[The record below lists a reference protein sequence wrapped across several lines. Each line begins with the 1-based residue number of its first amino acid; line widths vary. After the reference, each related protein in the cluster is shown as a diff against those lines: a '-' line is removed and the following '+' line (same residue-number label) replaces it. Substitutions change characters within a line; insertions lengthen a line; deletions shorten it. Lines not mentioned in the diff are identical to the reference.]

1 MRSIPQPQGF
11 APEIGIFFSPGDLD
25 ELRAKLLTG
34 HLAPAFAALRAQAE
48 KDMRLNPEAE
58 VGRLVPW
65 PLRIF
70 GRKRDL
76 SKTMTAGV
84 MERLA
89 FVGLIDQNM
98 DMSVMAARMALS
110 ASHCEHWCE
119 SPMGVFPGS
128 TWHHRSFTEEVYARA
143 CALVLDW
150 AGFCFTPHG
159 KQIVRDAII
168 MKGLP
173 RMESDFK
180 RMEYI
185 RHMNQGIVF
194 SSGRIIGAL
203 SLLPAHPRYRSL
215 VEEAERDLHEM
226 IDDYVRPDGGTLEG
240 IAYWNY
246 TFSTS
251 MPVFYALARYHG
263 QSFKEYAT
271 PSLIK
276 TGDYALGMLSITGDG
291 TTYLPVNDAHADQ
304 RLSRGLV
311 AAYCR
316 LSNRPEWPN
325 LYATITQVDS
335 ANHQDVPDLYDLILA
350 PSQVGEPQPSG
361 SAQVRRL
368 PGHGP
373 GQLRPAYTGA
383 GLRAFPPVQRAGLLG
398 PLRRGQGQLHPR
410 GRRRGAGHR
419 PRRVQL

>member
-1 MRSIPQPQGF
+1 MEARLSPYTPDWPGALVSQPRGF
-11 APEIGIFFSPGDLD
+11 APEIGIFFGPGDLD

-34 HLAPAFAALRAQAE
+34 HLAPAFAALRERAL
-48 KDMRLNPEAE
+48 KDMQLNPEAE

-70 GRKRDL
+70 ARKRDL
-76 SKTMTAGV
+76 AQDHDRRRDGAAGLRRPDRPEPGHV
-84 MERLA
+84 GHGRAHGALGCALRALVREPDGRVPRRDLA
-89 FVGLIDQNM
+89 PPLV
-98 DMSVMAARMALS
+98 
-110 ASHCEHWCE
+110 
-119 SPMGVFPGS
+119 
-128 TWHHRSFTEEVYARA
+128 HRGDLLPA

-150 AGFCFTPHG
+150 AGFCLTPHG

-173 RMESDFK
+173 RIESDFK

-215 VEEAERDLHEM
+215 VDEAERDLHEM

-251 MPVFYALARYHG
+251 MPLFYALARYHG
-263 QSFKEYAT
+263 QTFKDYAT
-271 PSLIK
+271 PSLVK
-276 TGDYALGMLSITGDG
+276 TGDYALGMLSIAGDG

-304 RLSRGLV
+304 RLGRGLV

-316 LSNRPEWPN
+316 LSSRPEWPN
-325 LYATITQVDS
+325 LYANMTRRPRSRKCPTCR
-335 ANHQDVPDLYDLILA
+335 PDPGACTVAEAQPLVQPKFA
-350 PSQVGEPQPSG
+350 PSRTRARSVLCGWTRGGRG
-361 SAQVRRL
+361 S
-368 PGHGP
+368 
-373 GQLRPAYTGA
+373 
-383 GLRAFPPVQRAGLLG
+383 FPLVQRPGVLG
-398 PLRRGQGQLHPR
+398 PLRRG
-410 GRRRGAGHR
+410 
-419 PRRVQL
+419 